1 MLTLSDLP
9 AGASRISGEQMLSL
23 MQTHPNELTIVDVR
37 DPDEFITGHI
47 PDAYLLPLGAIL
59 VGDLAGLPEDK
70 STPLF
75 VYCHSG
81 QRSETAAQVLVAFGY
96 EKVINFGGVL
106 DWPST
111 LVR

>member
-1 MLTLSDLP
+1 M
-9 AGASRISGEQMLSL
+9 
-23 MQTHPNELTIVDVR
+23 
-37 DPDEFITGHI
+37 
-47 PDAYLLPLGAIL
+47 
-59 VGDLAGLPEDK
+59 GDLAGLPEDK

-75 VYCHSG
+75 VYCRSG